1 MAEFLLE
8 LLSEEIP
15 ARMQARA
22 AEDLKRLVTEKLK
35 AVGLSGSRADAFVTP
50 RRLALVIDG
59 LPVAQPDVRE
69 ERKGPRTDAPQQAI
83 DGFLRSTG
91 LGRDQLTEVEDKK
104 GTFLVAIIEK
114 QGGATADVIA
124 QIVPEVI
131 RGFPWPKS
139 MRWGSG
145 GLTWVRPLHSII
157 ALFDGAVVPLDVDG
171 IASGNSTVGHRFMA
185 PQLIEVADFADYKA
199 RLRAAFVIVDPRERK
214 LDISEHLDQ
223 YGEQHGLKPI
233 EDDGLFDEV
242 AGLVEWPVVLV
253 GNIDTAFMDVPPE
266 ALISAIKTH
275 QKYPMFRDPQGNL
288 APRFAIVSNL
298 AARDGGKAIVAGN
311 ERVLS
316 ARLSDTKFFWDQD
329 RKATLESRLP
339 ALEEVVFH
347 EKLSTLGDKVRRV
360 AALAGELAA
369 SIPGADPA
377 LARQAAGL
385 AKADLRTEMV
395 GEFPELQGIMGRYYA
410 LAEGKPSEVAE
421 AIADHYRPQGPN
433 DQCPTAPVSV
443 AVAMA
448 DKIDTLVG
456 FFAVGEVPTGSKD
469 PFALRRAALGIIRL
483 VLENKLRLSLLTA
496 IGLARKPYADLPA
509 VKEYVNEQITDG
521 KTLAEIIEAA
531 YKETASKV
539 LDFFTDRLK
548 VYLKEQGVR
557 HDLITAVFALS
568 GEDDLV
574 RLLDRVKALQGFLD
588 TEDGANLLAAYKRAT
603 NIVRIEEKKDSV
615 SYDGAAEYERL
626 AQEEEKVLHARLADA
641 MAEAEVA
648 VREERFTDAMAAL
661 AGLRRPVDAFF
672 DHVTV
677 NAEDPDLR
685 RNRLLLLSQIRA
697 TLHRVADFSKIEG

>member
-35 AVGLSGSRADAFVTP
+35 AAGLEFSKAETCVTP

-59 LPVAQPDVRE
+59 LPVAQPDVKE
-69 ERKGPRTDAPQQAI
+69 ERKGPRIDAPAQAI

-91 LGRDQLTEVEDKK
+91 LTRDQLTEVEDKK
-104 GTFLVAIIEK
+104 GTYLVAIIEK

-131 RGFPWPKS
+131 RAFPWPKS
-139 MRWGSG
+139 MRWGAGS
-145 GLTWVRPLHSII
+145 LTWVRPLHSVI
-157 ALFDGAVVPLDVDG
+157 ALFGGAVVPFNVDG
-171 IASGNSTVGHRFMA
+171 IASGASTVGHRFLA
-185 PQLIEVADFADYKA
+185 PARFEVADFADYKMK
-199 RLRAAFVIVDPRERK
+199 LRAAFVIVDPRERK

-223 YGEQHGLKPI
+223 YGQQNGLLPI

-242 AGLVEWPVVLV
+242 AGLVEWPVILV

-275 QKYPMFRDPQGNL
+275 QKYPMFRDRAGKL

-298 AARDGGKAIVAGN
+298 AAKDGGKAIIAGN

-316 ARLSDTKFFWDQD
+316 ARLSDTKFFWDLD
-329 RKATLESRLP
+329 RKSTLESRVP
-339 ALEEVVFH
+339 ALEDVVFH
-347 EKLSTLGDKVRRV
+347 EKLGTLGEKVRRV
-360 AALAGELAA
+360 AALAVELAK
-369 SIPGADPA
+369 SIPGADPD
-377 LARQAAGL
+377 LAHQAAGL

-410 LAEGKPSEVAE
+410 LAEGKPAEVAE

-433 DQCPTAPVSV
+433 DACPTAPVSV
-443 AVAMA
+443 AVALA

-456 FFAVGEVPTGSKD
+456 FFGVDEKPTGSKD
-469 PFALRRAALGIIRL
+469 PFALRRAALGVIRL
-483 VLENKLRLSLLTA
+483 VLENGLRLRLLDVFQSAGASSDTA
-496 IGLARKPYADLPA
+496 LQL
-509 VKEYVNEQITDG
+509 
-521 KTLAEIIEAA
+521 
-531 YKETASKV
+531 
-539 LDFFTDRLK
+539 LDFFADRLK
-548 VYLKEQGVR
+548 VYLREQGVR

-574 RLLDRVKALQGFLD
+574 RLLDRVRALQGFLD

-603 NIVRIEEKKDSV
+603 NIVRIEEKKDSA
-615 SYDGAAEYERL
+615 SYDGAADAQRL
-626 AQEEEKVLHARLADA
+626 VQEEEKVLHTRLADA
-641 MAEAEVA
+641 MKDAEAA
-648 VREERFTDAMAAL
+648 VRDERFTDAMTAL

-677 NAEDPDLR
+677 NAEDPELR
-685 RNRLLLLSQIRA
+685 RNRLYLLSQIRA
-697 TLHRVADFSKIEG
+697 TLHQVADFSKIEG

>member
-35 AVGLSGSRADAFVTP
+35 AAGLEFSKAETCVTP

-59 LPVAQPDVRE
+59 LPVAQPDVKE
-69 ERKGPRTDAPQQAI
+69 ERKGPRIDAPAQAI

-91 LGRDQLTEVEDKK
+91 LTRDQLTEVEDKK
-104 GTFLVAIIEK
+104 GTFLVAVIEK

-124 QIVPEVI
+124 QIVPEVV
-131 RGFPWPKS
+131 RAFPWPKS
-139 MRWGSG
+139 MRWGVGS
-145 GLTWVRPLHSII
+145 LTWVRPLHSVI
-157 ALFDGAVVPLDVDG
+157 ALFGGAVVPFNVDG
-171 IASGNSTVGHRFMA
+171 IASGASTVGHRFLA
-185 PQLIEVADFADYKA
+185 PARFDVADFADYKKK
-199 RLRAAFVIVDPRERK
+199 LRAAFVIVDPRERK

-223 YGEQHGLKPI
+223 YGQQNGLLPI

-242 AGLVEWPVVLV
+242 AGLVEWPVILV

-275 QKYPMFRDPQGNL
+275 QKYPMFRDRAGKL

-298 AARDGGKAIVAGN
+298 AAKDGGKAIIAGN

-316 ARLSDTKFFWDQD
+316 ARLSDTKFFWDLD
-329 RKATLESRLP
+329 RKSTLESRVP
-339 ALEEVVFH
+339 ALEDVVFH
-347 EKLSTLGDKVRRV
+347 EKLGTLGEKVRRV
-360 AALAGELAA
+360 AALAVELAK
-369 SIPGADPA
+369 SIPGADPD

-410 LAEGKPSEVAE
+410 LAEGKPAEVAE

-433 DQCPTAPVSV
+433 DTCPTAPVSV
-443 AVAMA
+443 AVALA
-448 DKIDTLVG
+448 DKFDTLVG

-483 VLENKLRLSLLTA
+483 ILENNLRLSLRSA
-496 IGLARKPYADLPA
+496 ISYARKPYASLPA
-509 VKEYVNEQITDG
+509 VKQYVDEQADG
-521 KTLAEIIEAA
+521 KSLEDTIRVVTREVEF
-531 YKETASKV
+531 KV
-539 LDFFTDRLK
+539 VDFFADRLK
-548 VYLKEQGVR
+548 VYLREQGVR

-574 RLLDRVKALQGFLD
+574 RLLDRVRALQGFLD
-588 TEDGANLLAAYKRAT
+588 TEDGANLLAAYKRST
-603 NIVRIEEKKDSV
+603 NIVRIEEKKDGE
-615 SYDGAAEYERL
+615 SYDGEAQLNGLVDPEEYALAVQLQFVKAEADQFVRNERFI
-626 AQEEEKVLHARLADA
+626 DA
-641 MAEAEVA
+641 MA
-648 VREERFTDAMAAL
+648 MLAAL
-661 AGLRRPVDAFF
+661 RHPVDAFF

-677 NAEDPDLR
+677 NVDNEKLR
-685 RNRLLLLSQIRA
+685 RNRLYLLSQIRA
-697 TLHRVADFSKIEG
+697 TLHQVADFSKIEG

>member
-35 AVGLSGSRADAFVTP
+35 AAGLSWTRADAFVTP

-91 LGRDQLTEVEDKK
+91 LSRDQLTEVEDKK

-157 ALFDGAVVPLDVDG
+157 ALFDGAVVPLEIDG
-171 IASGNSTVGHRFMA
+171 IASGDSTVGHRFMA
-185 PQLIEVADFADYKA
+185 PQRIEVSDFADYKSK
-199 RLRAAFVIVDPRERK
+199 LRAAFVIVDPRERK

-253 GNIDTAFMDVPPE
+253 GDIDTAFMDVPPE

-275 QKYPMFRDPQGNL
+275 QKYPMFRDPRGNL

-347 EKLSTLGDKVRRV
+347 EKLGTLGDKVRRV

-410 LAEGKPSEVAE
+410 LAEGKPAELAE

-448 DKIDTLVG
+448 DKVDTLVG
-456 FFAVGEVPTGSKD
+456 FFGVDEKPTGSKD
-469 PFALRRAALGIIRL
+469 PFALRRAALGVIRL
-483 VLENKLRLSLLTA
+483 VLENGLRLRLLDTFQAAGASSDTA
-496 IGLARKPYADLPA
+496 LQL
-509 VKEYVNEQITDG
+509 
-521 KTLAEIIEAA
+521 
-531 YKETASKV
+531 
-539 LDFFTDRLK
+539 LDFFADRLK

-626 AQEEEKVLHARLADA
+626 AQEEEKLLHARLADA
-641 MAEAEVA
+641 MAQAETA

>member
-35 AVGLSGSRADAFVTP
+35 AAGLEFSKADAFVTP

-59 LPVAQPDVRE
+59 LPVAQPDVKE
-69 ERKGPRTDAPQQAI
+69 ERKGPRVDAPAQAI
-83 DGFLRSTG
+83 EGFLRSTG
-91 LGRDQLTEVEDKK
+91 LSRDQLTEVEDKK

-131 RGFPWPKS
+131 RSFPWPKS
-139 MRWGSG
+139 MRWGAGS
-145 GLTWVRPLHSII
+145 LTWVRPLHSIV
-157 ALFDGAVVPLDVDG
+157 AVFGGTIVPFEVDG
-171 IASGNSTVGHRFMA
+171 VASGDSTVGHRFLA
-185 PQLIEVADFADYKA
+185 PARFSVADFDDYKA
-199 RLRAAFVIVDPRERK
+199 RLRKANVIVDPRERK
-214 LDISEHLDQ
+214 LDISEHLDL
-223 YGEQHGLKPI
+223 YGQQNGLLPI

-242 AGLVEWPVVLV
+242 AGLVEWPVILV
-253 GNIDTAFMDVPPE
+253 GTINQAFMDVPPE

-275 QKYPMFRDPQGNL
+275 QKYPMFRDRAGNL

-298 AARDGGKAIVAGN
+298 AAKDGGKAIIAGN

-316 ARLSDTKFFWDQD
+316 ARLSDTKFFWDLD
-329 RKATLESRLP
+329 RKTSLESRLP

-347 EKLSTLGDKVRRV
+347 EKLGTLGEKVRRV
-360 AALAGELAA
+360 TALAVELSK
-369 SIPGADPA
+369 SIPGADPEK
-377 LARQAAGL
+377 AREAAGL

-395 GEFPELQGIMGRYYA
+395 GEFPELQGLMGRYYA
-410 LAEGKPSEVAE
+410 LAEGKSSEVAE

-433 DQCPTAPVSV
+433 DKCPTAPVSV

-456 FFAVGEVPTGSKD
+456 FFGVDEKPTGSKD
-469 PFALRRAALGIIRL
+469 PFALRRAALGVIRL
-483 VLENKLRLSLLTA
+483 VLENGLRLRLLDVFRGAGASSDTA
-496 IGLARKPYADLPA
+496 LQLL
-509 VKEYVNEQITDG
+509 E
-521 KTLAEIIEAA
+521 
-531 YKETASKV
+531 
-539 LDFFTDRLK
+539 FFADRLK
-548 VYLKEQGVR
+548 VYLREQGVR

-574 RLLDRVKALQGFLD
+574 RLLDRVKTLQGFLD
-588 TEDGANLLAAYKRAT
+588 TEDGINLLAAYKRAT
-603 NIVRIEEKKDSV
+603 NIVRIEEKKDGA
-615 SYDGAAEYERL
+615 SYDGAADYERL

-641 MAEAEVA
+641 MQAAEIA
-648 VREERFTDAMAAL
+648 VKDERFTDAMAAL

-697 TLHRVADFSKIEG
+697 TLNQVADFSKIEG

>member
-1 MAEFLLE
+1 MAELLLE

-22 AEDLKRLVTEKLK
+22 ADDLKRLVTEKLTAAGLTVGK
-35 AVGLSGSRADAFVTP
+35 AEAFVTP

-69 ERKGPRTDAPQQAI
+69 ERKGPRVDAPAQAI

-91 LGRDQLTEVEDKK
+91 LSREQLTEVEDKK

-114 QGGATADVIA
+114 KGGATADVIA

-131 RGFPWPKS
+131 RSFPWPKS
-139 MRWGSG
+139 MRWGAGS
-145 GLTWVRPLHSII
+145 LTWVRPLHSII
-157 ALFDGAVVPLDVDG
+157 ALFDGKVVPFEVDG
-171 IASGNSTVGHRFMA
+171 IVSGDSTVGHRFLA
-185 PQLIEVADFADYKA
+185 PARFAVSGFADYKE
-199 RLRAAFVIVDPRERK
+199 RLRKTNVIVDPRERK
-214 LDISEHLDQ
+214 LDISEHLDL
-223 YGEQHGLKPI
+223 YGQQNGLLPI

-242 AGLVEWPVVLV
+242 AGLVEWPVILV
-253 GNIDTAFMDVPPE
+253 GDIDQAFMDVPPE

-275 QKYPMFRDPQGNL
+275 QKYPMFRDKAGKL
-288 APRFAIVSNL
+288 APKFAIVSNL
-298 AARDGGKAIVAGN
+298 VAKDGGNAIIAGN

-316 ARLSDTKFFWDQD
+316 ARLSDTKFFWDLD
-329 RKATLESRLP
+329 RKTPLAKRLP

-347 EKLSTLGDKVRRV
+347 EKLGTLGEKVHRV
-360 AALAGELAA
+360 TELAVA
-369 SIPGADPA
+369 LSKSIPGADA
-377 LARQAAGL
+377 ERAREAAGL

-410 LAEGKPSEVAE
+410 LAEGKSPEVAE

-433 DQCPTAPVSV
+433 DRCPTAPESV

-456 FFAVGEVPTGSKD
+456 FFGVDEKPTGSKD
-469 PFALRRAALGIIRL
+469 PFALRRAALGVIRL
-483 VLENKLRLSLLTA
+483 VLENGLRLRLLDVFQVAGASPDTA
-496 IGLARKPYADLPA
+496 MQLL
-509 VKEYVNEQITDG
+509 E
-521 KTLAEIIEAA
+521 
-531 YKETASKV
+531 
-539 LDFFTDRLK
+539 FFADRLK
-548 VYLKEQGVR
+548 VYLREQGVR

-574 RLLDRVKALQGFLD
+574 RLLARVKALQGFLD

-603 NIVRIEEKKDSV
+603 NIVRIEEKKDGA
-615 SYDGAAEYERL
+615 SYDGAADPQRL
-626 AQEEEKVLHARLADA
+626 AQEEEKVLHARLTDA
-641 MAEAEVA
+641 LAAAETAVA
-648 VREERFTDAMAAL
+648 GERFTDAMAAL

-677 NAEDPDLR
+677 NAEDADLR

-697 TLHRVADFSKIEG
+697 TLNRVADFSKIEG